1 MSKYK
6 RFLHDYK
13 PFLSAITLFVGV
25 ILMVLAV
32 IGIPDS
38 EGNEGTGP
46 LASLKGINIII
57 TTLTFIVTIVTA
69 YIVYKYV
76 SDKSKFE
83 ALMDSDSQAIFRRNQ
98 IELERL
104 ALRLTSREE
113 TRVVEAMRKY
123 KIR

>member
-1 MSKYK
+1 MSKYR

-13 PFLSAITLFVGV
+13 AILSSIALVVGV
-25 ILMVLAV
+25 LVMVMAV
-32 IGIPDS
+32 IGIPDKD
-38 EGNEGTGP
+38 GNEGTGP

-57 TTLTFIVTIVTA
+57 TMVTFIVTIVTA

-113 TRVVEAMRKY
+113 ARVVEAMRKY